1 MRPEIGCDLHFHSCN
16 SDGRYSPSRLAS
28 ILARKEVRVAALTD
42 HDTALGFPEFFAAAA
57 ERGIIGIPAVELTT
71 WHEEGGAGCEI
82 HLLGYGLRYDEKL
95 IASLTELREQRN
107 AHHRLICR
115 RLAEQGYVFDYER
128 LRRRAHPN
136 PIITAHYVLDYVA
149 RHPLWAALG
158 LVTGSLKR
166 WYDRFAEETIGPGG
180 TAYLPPP
187 MKLAEGIAWIRR
199 HEGLVVLAHPS
210 KITPEAARHF
220 ALEQDID
227 GIEVFYQGQE
237 ATQDELLGIVR
248 ARSLIA
254 TGGSDWHGYFG
265 GPYPGWRM
273 PPEHVNT
280 LLERLGLPTL

>member
-1 MRPEIGCDLHFHSCN
+1 M
-16 SDGRYSPSRLAS
+16 
-28 ILARKEVRVAALTD
+28 LARRGVRVAALTD
-42 HDTALGFPEFFAAAA
+42 HDTALGFPEFFEAAVN
-57 ERGIIGIPAVELTT
+57 RSIIAIPAIELTT
-71 WHEEGGAGCEI
+71 WHEEGGGGCEI

-115 RLAEQGYVFDYER
+115 RLAEQGYKFDYER

-158 LVTGSLKR
+158 LVTGSLRR
-166 WYDRFAEETIGPGG
+166 WYDRLANEVIGPGG

-199 HEGLVVLAHPS
+199 HEGLVVLAHPV
-210 KITPEAARHF
+210 KIVPEAVRF
-220 ALEQDID
+220 NALEQEID
-227 GIEVFYQGQE
+227 GIEVFYQEQE
-237 ATQDELLGIVR
+237 AMQDGLLNIVR
-248 ARSLIA
+248 ARKLVA

-273 PPEHVNT
+273 PTLHVNA